1 MRIVD
6 LIMRFETHSKNA
18 GDVAEKEVSDYFV
31 YNTLAMECFQ
41 SVNALI
47 EIGEWIVTEKKLGF
61 PATYREIFE
70 LVHNHKIIDRDI
82 FESIKRLIFLRNL
95 VSHEY
100 HKITRDELIEMV
112 ELLRNAGKF
121 IVRVKEFQK

>member
-6 LIMRFETHSKNA
+6 LIMRFETHSMNAKNSA
-18 GDVAEKEVSDYFV
+18 RKDVSDYFV

-47 EIGEWIVTEKKLGF
+47 EIGEWMVTEKKYGF
-61 PATYREIFE
+61 PSTYREIFE
-70 LVHNHKIIDRDI
+70 LLYNHKIIDREL

-95 VSHEY
+95 ISHEY
-100 HKITRDELIEMV
+100 HKITMDELIEMV
-112 ELLRNAGKF
+112 DLLANAKKL
-121 IVRVKEFQK
+121 IERIKKEQK

>member
-18 GDVAEKEVSDYFV
+18 RDVAEKEVSDYLV

-70 LVHNHKIIDRDI
+70 LVHNHKIIDKDT

-100 HKITRDELIEMV
+100 HKITSDELIEMV
-112 ELLRNAGKF
+112 DLLKNAGKF
-121 IVRVKEFQK
+121 IERIKEMQK

>member
-18 GDVAEKEVSDYFV
+18 RDSAEKDVSDYFV

-47 EIGEWIVTEKKLGF
+47 EIGEWMVTEKKLGF

-70 LVHNHKIIDRDI
+70 LLYNHKIIDKET
-82 FESIKRLIFLRNL
+82 FENIKRLIFLRNL
-95 VSHEY
+95 ISHEY
-100 HKITRDELIEMV
+100 YKITRDELIEMV
-112 ELLRNAGKF
+112 DLLKSAEKF
-121 IVRVKEFQK
+121 IERVKETQK

>member
-6 LIMRFETHSKNA
+6 LIMRFETHLKKA
-18 GDVAEKEVSDYFV
+18 KDIAEKDVSDYFI

-61 PATYREIFE
+61 PSTYREIFE
-70 LVHNHKIIDRDI
+70 LLYDCKIVNNET
-82 FESIKRLIFLRNL
+82 FERIKRLIFLRNL
-95 VSHEY
+95 ISHEY
-100 HKITRDELIEMV
+100 HKITKDELIEMV
-112 ELLRNAGKF
+112 DLLKEVEKF
-121 IVRVKEFQK
+121 IEWVKEEQK

>member
-18 GDVAEKEVSDYFV
+18 KECANKDISDY
-31 YNTLAMECFQ
+31 YIYTTLAMECLQ

-61 PATYREIFE
+61 PASYREIFE
-70 LVHNHKIIDRDI
+70 LLHNHKMIDKEA
-82 FESIKRLIFLRNL
+82 FESMKRLIFLRNL
-95 VSHEY
+95 ISHEY
-100 HKITRDELIEMV
+100 YKITKEELFEMV
-112 ELLRNAGKF
+112 DLLKKTEKL
-121 IVRVKEFQK
+121 VEMVKELQK

>member
-1 MRIVD
+1 
-6 LIMRFETHSKNA
+6 MRFETHSKNA
-18 GDVAEKEVSDYFV
+18 GDVAEKEVSEYFV

-70 LVHNHKIIDRDI
+70 MVHNHKIIEGDT

>member
-6 LIMRFETHSKNA
+6 LIMRFEAHSKKA
-18 GDVAEKEVSDYFV
+18 SEVAKKDVSDYFV

-47 EIGEWIVTEKKLGF
+47 EIGEWIVTDKKLGF
-61 PATYREIFE
+61 PSTYREIFE
-70 LVHNHKIIDRDI
+70 LLYNNKIINKKI

-95 VSHEY
+95 ISHEY
-100 HKITRDELIEMV
+100 HRISKEELIEMV
-112 ELLRNAGKF
+112 DLLKNAGKF
-121 IVRVKEFQK
+121 VESLKSIKK

>member
-6 LIMRFETHSKNA
+6 LIMRFEAHSQNA
-18 GDVAEKEVSDYFV
+18 RDGAEKDVSDYFV

-61 PATYREIFE
+61 PSTYREIFE
-70 LVHNHKIIDRDI
+70 LLHDHKIIDKET

-95 VSHEY
+95 ISHEY
-100 HKITRDELIEMV
+100 HKITKDELIEMV
-112 ELLRNAGKF
+112 DLLENAEIF
-121 IVRVKEFQK
+121 IERVKEMQK